1 MNATDGDNNS
11 TKEAVPIH
19 QEEFQHRI
27 SRPSPTADLNA
38 VQRFQRDRATFL
50 HSGLWQ
56 MMRMYMVSGQDVA
69 RLTAWK

>member
-1 MNATDGDNNS
+1 MVITAQQ
-11 TKEAVPIH
+11 KKQFPIR

-27 SRPSPTADLNA
+27 SRPSYMDDLNA
-38 VQRFQRDRATFL
+38 VQRFQRDRGTFL

-69 RLTAWK
+69 KLTAWK